1 MLTFLVIFV
10 IFWWLILFIILPTG
24 IDKQKNVKFGNDPGA
39 PNDPMLKKKFLIIYL
54 QKTRRIGLKILIK
67 ELKLLKVMKAKADQ
81 INLLETKI

>member
-39 PNDPMLKKKFLIIYL
+39 PNDPMLKKFLITTIAAFIVTL
-54 QKTRRIGLKILIK
+54 IVFIIKDEIL
-67 ELKLLKVMKAKADQ
+67 
-81 INLLETKI
+81 

>member
-39 PNDPMLKKKFLIIYL
+39 PNDPMLKKKFLITTIAAFIVTL
-54 QKTRRIGLKILIK
+54 IVFIIKNEIL
-67 ELKLLKVMKAKADQ
+67 
-81 INLLETKI
+81 